1 MVFLRARIL
10 HIILVLVAGILAGC
24 ANMVTP
30 TGGPKDVTPPRVTEA
45 KPENR
50 SVNFIGKK
58 IEITFDEYVTLE
70 NANQNVLVSPP
81 LTNKPDIK
89 LNNKTLVIR
98 FKEELKPNTTYTIDF
113 GAAVKDLH
121 EGNVFKD
128 YRYTFST
135 GEVLDSLSIAGVV
148 LDAETKKPVE
158 DMQVSLYDC
167 ESDSLFD
174 QPTRR
179 APDYIAKT
187 DKEGKFRVNGLPD
200 KSFLVFALKDVNSNL
215 YYDMPN
221 EMVAFLDTCCRT
233 YSLKEVPTPLDTIPQ
248 DTIPL
253 DTIPLDTIPLDT
265 IPLDTILQ
273 DSIPKDSILMD
284 TLPKLPPQPI
294 RIETSVTLYAF
305 TEIDTN
311 QMVLEKKLVS
321 EGVLRFVFRHPT
333 HGVTVEA
340 PALSGPSTPDSL
352 ILIKVWSPTNDTLW
366 WYFTPNLLDT
376 LRVNIT
382 YDTLINES
390 ILLDL
395 HYRETNTKA
404 SKALKVSPNIN
415 KGVIVA
421 KECLILRF
429 AEPVTHLLWHD
440 SSALVANDS
449 VLIDSFN
456 FEKADEAGLQY
467 RLLPP
472 LNDSS
477 SYSLRLTDSVFCGVT
492 GRTNDSLD
500 FKFRRATEKDL
511 GNIFITVVPPEGRQV
526 VLELLNASD
535 KLVRTQV
542 VDTVQRV
549 GFLNLLP
556 EKYKLR
562 AIIDNDRNGKWS
574 TGNFHLLFHPE
585 TVIDYKDPLEI
596 KAGWDI
602 DLEDSWVVQ
611 P

>member
-24 ANMVTP
+24 ANVVTP

-50 SVNFIGKK
+50 NVNFSGKK

-135 GEVLDSLSIAGVV
+135 GEVLDTLSIAGVI

-167 ESDSLFD
+167 ENDSLFD
-174 QPTRR
+174 LPTRR

-200 KSFLVFALKDVNSNL
+200 KSFLVFALKDVNSNR

-221 EMVAFLDTCCRT
+221 EMVAFLDTCCRP
-233 YSLKEVPTPLDTIPQ
+233 YSLKEVPIPQDTIPQ

-253 DTIPLDTIPLDT
+253 DTIPQDTIYLDTIPLDS
-265 IPLDTILQ
+265 IFQ
-273 DSIPKDSILMD
+273 DSIPQDSILMD
-284 TLPKLPPQPI
+284 TLTKLSPQPI

-340 PALSGPSTPDSL
+340 PALSDPSTPDSL

-376 LRVNIT
+376 LRVNIQ

-390 ILLDL
+390 VLLDL
-395 HYRETNTKA
+395 HYRETKAKA

-415 KGVIVA
+415 KGVIIA
-421 KECLILRF
+421 EDRLILRF

-440 SSALVANDS
+440 SSALVVNDS
-449 VLIDSFN
+449 VVINQLD
-456 FEKADEAGLQY
+456 FEKVDEAGLQY
-467 RLLPP
+467 RLITP
-472 LNDSS
+472 LDDSS
-477 SYSLRLTDSVFCGVT
+477 SYSLRLTDSVFHSVT
-492 GRTNDSLD
+492 GRTNDSLGLQ
-500 FKFRRATEKDL
+500 FRRTTEKDL
-511 GNIFITVVPPEGRQV
+511 GNIFITVVPPEGQQV
-526 VLELLNASD
+526 VVQLLNASN
-535 KLVRTQV
+535 KVVQTRA
-542 VDTVQRV
+542 VDTVQQV

-556 EKYKLR
+556 EKYQLR

-574 TGNFHLLFHPE
+574 TGNFHLRFLPE
-585 TVIDYKDPLEI
+585 TVIDYKDPLEL

-602 DLEDSWVVQ
+602 DLEDSWVVL